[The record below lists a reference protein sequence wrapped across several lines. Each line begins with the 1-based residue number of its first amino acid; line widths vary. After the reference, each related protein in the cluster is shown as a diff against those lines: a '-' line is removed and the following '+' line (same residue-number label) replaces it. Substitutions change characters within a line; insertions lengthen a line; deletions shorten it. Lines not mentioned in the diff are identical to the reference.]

1 MKHILIILKD
11 ITESGGGER
20 VCANLANAFSE
31 NGYKVTI
38 ISLFSLNRT
47 PVFDIKNDISI
58 KILSKS
64 TPTTKNIFKKLFCKS
79 IYRSYLCYKID
90 RMIKRIKPD
99 IVLANDGW
107 FIPKQKVQNVK
118 YLRLWHLNMPNK
130 MNNRKIENL
139 NRFDTLILI
148 SGYELSKWQKYHN
161 NIKVIPNFLPN
172 IPTISSDSKN
182 NVVLS
187 IGRLSEEK
195 GFLRLIDI
203 WDIIKQDER
212 AKGWK
217 LVIVG
222 SGEMQ
227 EIIESKIKAKALQ
240 DSITLKPFTKDIES
254 FYLQASIYVMSS
266 HFEGF
271 GMVLAEA
278 SSYELPCI
286 AFNVATGP
294 SDIIESNLSGYL
306 IEDNNLQDFANKT
319 INLMN
324 DEVKRMVMGK
334 NAKKRVSV
342 KFSKDE
348 VIKLWHKV
356 LE

>member
-1 MKHILIILKD
+1 M
-11 ITESGGGER
+11 
-20 VCANLANAFSE
+20 
-31 NGYKVTI
+31 
-38 ISLFSLNRT
+38 
-47 PVFDIKNDISI
+47 
-58 KILSKS
+58 
-64 TPTTKNIFKKLFCKS
+64 
-79 IYRSYLCYKID
+79 
-90 RMIKRIKPD
+90 
-99 IVLANDGW
+99 
-107 FIPKQKVQNVK
+107 
-118 YLRLWHLNMPNK
+118 
-130 MNNRKIENL
+130 
-139 NRFDTLILI
+139 
-148 SGYELSKWQKYHN
+148 
-161 NIKVIPNFLPN
+161 
-172 IPTISSDSKN
+172 
-182 NVVLS
+182 
-187 IGRLSEEK
+187 
-195 GFLRLIDI
+195 
-203 WDIIKQDER
+203 
-212 AKGWK
+212 
-217 LVIVG
+217 
-222 SGEMQ
+222 
-227 EIIESKIKAKALQ
+227 Q